1 MLFLSFCTPFLAGI
15 DDCDYNLHLSNSSYP
30 KVSVK
35 CLSPP
40 PPPNFLCGGYLM
52 GMRMEVD
59 HERYQGFDRGIVL
72 DPRFGAHEVCV
83 DDISLL
89 RTYRRLDRSGR

>member
-1 MLFLSFCTPFLAGI
+1 
-15 DDCDYNLHLSNSSYP
+15 
-30 KVSVK
+30 
-35 CLSPP
+35 
-40 PPPNFLCGGYLM
+40 
-52 GMRMEVD
+52 MEVD

-72 DPRFGAHEVCV
+72 DPRFGAHEVRV